1 MSGRFFALLEMLL
14 NGCPLLK
21 QDMND
26 FVYESYIQ
34 DSEYVVTGIN
44 WDDKLLSFKHTY
56 YVPFHDGRGDF
67 LQPIDCN
74 YPGLSNKPG
83 YAVTVGVYDFGNS
96 RYDRVFHIYEAA
108 KVPDE
113 CTDFNTSSTR
123 LNDAKEYF
131 TSSGIDY
138 TNVPRLHN
146 FNRTNHD
153 TFQYERTLNSL
164 YLGTIA
170 ENSFTISVDSVAYWD
185 YSNPNIAD
193 GRYLTSISLNG
204 MPFQLINQIFPTP
217 NVGSASILLIGYYT
231 NGTEIII
238 LEKLIAHRA
247 AGKKADHWEIFQFSR
262 KLNID

>member
-1 MSGRFFALLEMLL
+1 MNDKNYKAILILLFLL
-14 NGCPLLK
+14 FIVPLTLTSQQLI

-131 TSSGIDY
+131 NSSGIDY
-138 TNVPRLHN
+138 TNI
-146 FNRTNHD
+146 F
-153 TFQYERTLNSL
+153 
-164 YLGTIA
+164 
-170 ENSFTISVDSVAYWD
+170 SFKNDV
-185 YSNPNIAD
+185 
-193 GRYLTSISLNG
+193 L
-204 MPFQLINQIFPTP
+204 
-217 NVGSASILLIGYYT
+217 VGGDHILV
-231 NGTEIII
+231 
-238 LEKLIAHRA
+238 
-247 AGKKADHWEIFQFSR
+247 
-262 KLNID
+262 